1 MGSNYQRELESTLL
15 LFFMSISVRA
25 EHIGSFLR
33 PAELLEARNQPH
45 ADPERVRA
53 LEDAHIK
60 RVVSRQKELGFQV
73 FTDGETR
80 RRNFMSD
87 FTEAVA
93 GFDLADATA
102 RSWYSELDVPPAS
115 GNGNASHESHANT
128 NVSRVAGVVTAKLQQ
143 VRRLTGHELSFL
155 LQHSPGLIKMT
166 LPSVTQFPAISFKRG
181 VTDRVYKDHSELL
194 WAIVDVMKAELE
206 QLSREG
212 VNYIQIDAPRYSYYI
227 DPKWR
232 EWIRKEMQ
240 VEPSDLL
247 DESIRADNAV
257 LGAARR
263 PGVTLGMHL
272 CRGNN
277 RSHWYAEGGYDAIAE
292 KLFGGINVDRFLLEY
307 DDERSGTFAPL
318 RFVPTGKTVVLG
330 LISSKRPQLESG
342 DALMR
347 RIQQA
352 TTYVPLERLALSP
365 QCGFAST
372 MEGNL
377 LTEEEQWAKMRL
389 VIETAHRV
397 WG

>member
-1 MGSNYQRELESTLL
+1 MAIAS
-15 LFFMSISVRA
+15 RA

-33 PAELLEARNQPH
+33 PAELLHLRRQAAP
-45 ADPERVRA
+45 DPEHVRI
-53 LEDAHIK
+53 LEDKHIK
-60 RVVSRQKELGFQV
+60 RVLARQQEMGFQI
-73 FTDGETR
+73 FTDGELR

-87 FTEAVA
+87 FTEAIE
-93 GFDLADATA
+93 GFDMGEATPRDWAAEDDPATQPSRGKDTDEGRAGRTQDAD
-102 RSWYSELDVPPAS
+102 
-115 GNGNASHESHANT
+115 
-128 NVSRVAGVVTAKLQQ
+128 VSRVAGIVTAKLRQ
-143 VRRLTGHELSFL
+143 VRRPTGRELSFL
-155 LQHSPGLIKMT
+155 LQHSPGPIKMT
-166 LPSVTQFPAISFKRG
+166 LPSVTQFPAIAFKRG
-181 VTDRVYKDHSELL
+181 VTDQVYKDHTELL
-194 WAIVDVMKAELE
+194 WELVEIMKAELA

-232 EWIRKEMQ
+232 EWIRTEMR
-240 VEPSDLL
+240 VEPKDLL
-247 DESIRADNAV
+247 EESIRADNAC
-257 LGAARR
+257 LDAARR

-277 RSHWYAEGGYDAIAE
+277 RSHWYAEGGYDAIAD

-318 RFVPTGKTVVLG
+318 RFVPSSKTVVLG
-330 LISSKRPQLESG
+330 LISTKRPQLENG

-352 TTYVPLERLALSP
+352 TSYIPLERLALSP

-389 VIETAHRV
+389 VVETAQRV